1 LEAIPYL
8 GDRMAPQLLD
18 SDILIDFLRGR
29 AAAWSLLAGLQASGE
44 APLISVV
51 SVAEILAGAQRAEE
65 EATERLLSVLEKI
78 PVSEGIARYA
88 GEFLR
93 TYQRSH
99 ALELG
104 DALVAATALVAGATL
119 ITRNVKHYPMPQVEI
134 LRPY

>member
-1 LEAIPYL
+1 
-8 GDRMAPQLLD
+8 MAPQLLD

>member
-1 LEAIPYL
+1 
-8 GDRMAPQLLD
+8 
-18 SDILIDFLRGR
+18 
-29 AAAWSLLAGLQASGE
+29 LARLQASGE
-44 APLISVV
+44 APLISTV

-65 EATERLLSVLEKI
+65 EATERLLSVLEKM
-78 PVSEGIARYA
+78 PVSESIARCA

-104 DALVAATALVAGATL
+104 DALVAATALVTGATL